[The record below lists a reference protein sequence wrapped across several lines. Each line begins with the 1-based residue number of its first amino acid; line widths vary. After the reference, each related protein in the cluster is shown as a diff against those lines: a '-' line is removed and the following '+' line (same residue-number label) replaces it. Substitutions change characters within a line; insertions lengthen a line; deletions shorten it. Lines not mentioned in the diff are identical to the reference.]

1 LIAVAALWVLLPFHW
16 AAITSF
22 KLPVEVFKLAFLPW
36 LQFSPTLQNSTS
48 ELTSRGSTIFQGLAN
63 SFIIGVGATPA
74 PSP

>member
-1 LIAVAALWVLLPFHW
+1 M
-16 AAITSF
+16 
-22 KLPVEVFKLAFLPW
+22 EVFKLAFLPW

-48 ELTSRGSTIFQGLAN
+48 ELSSRGSTIFHGLAN